1 MIRPQV
7 RTFTYAC
14 VPVPLNGAEHS
25 SQAFRMEHDGYYASC
40 IASRVNAR
48 MRTRGRSS

>member
-1 MIRPQV
+1 MTRPLV

-25 SQAFRMEHDGYYASC
+25 SQAFRMEHDVITLRALRHG
-40 IASRVNAR
+40 
-48 MRTRGRSS
+48 